1 MFEQEDELES
11 LQSPAVIFSEN
22 ANEPHIFRRTPVPT
36 LDVEELV
43 VNCLPIV
50 VGSVVLDLASI
61 HGRFS
66 LWRACF
72 VYC

>member
-1 MFEQEDELES
+1 
-11 LQSPAVIFSEN
+11 
-22 ANEPHIFRRTPVPT
+22 

-61 HGRFS
+61 HGTFG
-66 LWRACF
+66 LWRACLCTASHTMSLIDF
-72 VYC
+72 GV

>member
-1 MFEQEDELES
+1 MFEQEDDLES
-11 LQSPAVIFSEN
+11 LQNPVVISSEN
-22 ANEPHIFRRTPVPT
+22 VNEPHIFRRTP

-43 VNCLPIV
+43 VNCLHIV

-61 HGRFS
+61 HGTFS

>member
-1 MFEQEDELES
+1 
-11 LQSPAVIFSEN
+11 
-22 ANEPHIFRRTPVPT
+22 
-36 LDVEELV
+36 LDVEELL

-50 VGSVVLDLASI
+50 VGSVVLDLACI
-61 HGRFS
+61 HGTFG